1 LFHYQNAAIWSR
13 EIPETEDSEAG
24 TATEAEVPGIVPG
37 KKHPLKKHKTLR
49 FMEEDFPLQIGHP
62 QGYPTKKSTIF
73 SPCEG
78 TFS

>member
-1 LFHYQNAAIWSR
+1 M
-13 EIPETEDSEAG
+13 
-24 TATEAEVPGIVPG
+24 PG

-62 QGYPTKKSTIF
+62 QGYPPKKSTIF